1 MIRTGGNRPEPASGA
16 AQAPAPAAAQPAR
29 PRPDWVPWLIAAAVL
44 AAYLVISLSRYLQ
57 LAPGSWDLGIFTEYV
72 RQLAHLRA
80 PVVNIHG
87 PGFNLL
93 GDHFQPI
100 VALIV
105 PFFLLFPSPAT
116 LLVAQAL
123 LTAVSVI
130 PVSRAA
136 AAMLG
141 RGAGWA
147 IGAAYGF
154 SWGLAQMIDFDFHEI
169 AFAVPLLA
177 FSLSALVRGRTR
189 AAVLW
194 ALPLVFVK
202 EDQGFT
208 VAALGIVM
216 IIAGAGWRRRAGRP
230 EGSGGPGDSG
240 GPGESGRAGEPGGP
254 GESGVAGE
262 PGGAGE
268 SAAAGGRPE
277 EAGESGAP
285 AGRPGGAGR
294 PARWLGWADSPV
306 RGGLVLVIWGSAW
319 SVLAIAVIIP
329 HFNAAHQ
336 YPYWTDGGSLQPG
349 AAHSAASVLG
359 QFGVSWVAKLRTT
372 LLICLPVA
380 FLALGSPVAAV
391 ALPSLALRFVSTN
404 SAYWGSGFHYNATVM
419 PIVFLAAIDALARA
433 RASSDRRWV
442 SVAATRAA
450 PAVMVGLAVLI
461 APKFPL
467 QDVWQPGTYQI
478 GLHVQAEDAALARVP
493 PDTTVEATLTMIAPL
508 AARDDT
514 YWIGTSGNPAPAWIV
529 FDESDSGW
537 SPAPSNPLAFVEQRH
552 GGAAYRQ
559 VFVDNDVYVFRRV
572 SGTFGR

>member
-1 MIRTGGNRPEPASGA
+1 
-16 AQAPAPAAAQPAR
+16 
-29 PRPDWVPWLIAAAVL
+29 
-44 AAYLVISLSRYLQ
+44 
-57 LAPGSWDLGIFTEYV
+57 
-72 RQLAHLRA
+72 
-80 PVVNIHG
+80 VVNIHG

-216 IIAGAGWRRRAGRP
+216 ILAGAGWRRRAAQP
-230 EGSGGPGDSG
+230 EAREGT
-240 GPGESGRAGEPGGP
+240 EAGEPAGAADTGAAPGPP
-254 GESGVAGE
+254 GE
-262 PGGAGE
+262 GGDTG
-268 SAAAGGRPE
+268 AASGRP
-277 EAGESGAP
+277 
-285 AGRPGGAGR
+285 
-294 PARWLGWADSPV
+294 RWLGWADSPA
-306 RGGLVLVIWGSAW
+306 RGGLVLVVWGLAW
-319 SVLAIAVIIP
+319 SVLAIVVIIP

-336 YPYWTDGGSLQPG
+336 YPYWTDGGSLRPG
-349 AAHSAASVLG
+349 AAHSTLTSVLS

-404 SAYWGSGFHYNATVM
+404 SSYWGSGFHYNATVM

-433 RASSDRRWV
+433 RARSDRRWV

-450 PAVMVGLAVLI
+450 PALMVGLAVLI

-467 QDVWQPGTYQI
+467 RDVWQPGTYQI

-559 VFVDNDVYVFRRV
+559 VFVDNDVYVFRRM
-572 SGTFGR
+572 SGTSGR

>member
-1 MIRTGGNRPEPASGA
+1 MIRTGGHRPEPGSGA
-16 AQAPAPAAAQPAR
+16 AEVPGPATARAAR
-29 PRPDWVPWLIAAAVL
+29 PRPDWVPWLIAAVVL

-72 RQLAHLRA
+72 HQLAHLRA

-136 AAMLG
+136 AAKLG

-216 IIAGAGWRRRAGRP
+216 ILAGAGWRQRAGRP
-230 EGSGGPGDSG
+230 
-240 GPGESGRAGEPGGP
+240 
-254 GESGVAGE
+254 
-262 PGGAGE
+262 
-268 SAAAGGRPE
+268 AAAGETGAAAQQQAETGETGVAAQRPAETGETGVAAQQQAETGETGAADGRSGE
-277 EAGESGAP
+277 GGEA
-285 AGRPGGAGR
+285 AGR
-294 PARWLGWADSPV
+294 ARWLGWADSPV
-306 RGGLVLVIWGSAW
+306 RGGLVLVIWGLAW
-319 SVLAIAVIIP
+319 SLLAIAVIIP

-336 YPYWTDGGSLQPG
+336 YPYWTDGGSLRPG
-349 AAHSAASVLG
+349 VAHSSLTSVAG
-359 QFGVSWVAKLRTT
+359 QFGVSWIAKLRTT

-433 RASSDRRWV
+433 GP
-442 SVAATRAA
+442 AAT
-450 PAVMVGLAVLI
+450 
-461 APKFPL
+461 
-467 QDVWQPGTYQI
+467 
-478 GLHVQAEDAALARVP
+478 
-493 PDTTVEATLTMIAPL
+493 
-508 AARDDT
+508 
-514 YWIGTSGNPAPAWIV
+514 SG
-529 FDESDSGW
+529 G
-537 SPAPSNPLAFVEQRH
+537 
-552 GGAAYRQ
+552 
-559 VFVDNDVYVFRRV
+559 
-572 SGTFGR
+572 

>member
-1 MIRTGGNRPEPASGA
+1 MIRTGGNRPEPGSGA
-16 AQAPAPAAAQPAR
+16 AAAPAPAAARPAR
-29 PRPDWVPWLIAAAVL
+29 PRPDWVPWLIAAVML
-44 AAYLVISLSRYLQ
+44 AAYLIISLSRYLR

-87 PGFNLL
+87 SGFNLL

-105 PFFLLFPSPAT
+105 PFFLVFPSPAT
-116 LLVAQAL
+116 LLAAQAL

-136 AAMLG
+136 AATLG

-147 IGAAYGF
+147 IGAAYGL
-154 SWGLAQMIDFDFHEI
+154 SWGLAQMVDFDFHEI

-177 FSLSALVRGRTR
+177 FSLSALVRGRIR
-189 AAVLW
+189 PAVLW

-216 IIAGAGWRRRAGRP
+216 ILAGAGWRQRAGRAAAAGEAGETGAAGRRAG
-230 EGSGGPGDSG
+230 
-240 GPGESGRAGEPGGP
+240 
-254 GESGVAGE
+254 
-262 PGGAGE
+262 
-268 SAAAGGRPE
+268 
-277 EAGESGAP
+277 
-285 AGRPGGAGR
+285 
-294 PARWLGWADSPV
+294 WLGWADSPV
-306 RGGLVLVIWGSAW
+306 RGGLVLVIWGLAW

-336 YPYWTDGGSLQPG
+336 YPYWTDGGTLRPG
-349 AAHSAASVLG
+349 AAHSTVTSALS

-372 LLICLPVA
+372 LLICLPVG

-404 SAYWGSGFHYNATVM
+404 SSYWGSGFHYNATVM
-419 PIVFLAAIDALARA
+419 PIVFLAAIDVLARA
-433 RASSDRRWV
+433 RAGSDRRWV
-442 SVAATRAA
+442 AVAATRAA
-450 PAVMVGLAVLI
+450 PALMVALAVLI
-461 APKFPL
+461 APEFPL
-467 QDVWQPGTYQI
+467 QDVWQPATYQI
-478 GLHVQAEDAALARVP
+478 GLHVQAEDAAMARVP
-493 PDTTVEATLTMIAPL
+493 PGTTVEATLTMIAPL

-514 YWIGTSGNPAPAWIV
+514 WWIGTAGNPAPQWIV

-537 SPAPSNPLAFVEQRH
+537 SPAPASPLAFVEQRH
-552 GGAAYRQ
+552 QGAVYRQ
-559 VFVDNDVYVFRRV
+559 VFVDNDVYVFRRI
-572 SGTFGR
+572 SGTPGR

>member
-1 MIRTGGNRPEPASGA
+1 MIRTGGHRPEPGSGA
-16 AQAPAPAAAQPAR
+16 AAAAGPATARPAR
-29 PRPDWVPWLIAAAVL
+29 PRPDWAGWLIVAVVL
-44 AAYLVISLSRYLQ
+44 AAYLIISLSRYLR

-136 AAMLG
+136 AATLG

-147 IGAAYGF
+147 IGAAYGL

-177 FSLSALVRGRTR
+177 FSLSALVRGRIR
-189 AAVLW
+189 PAVLW

-216 IIAGAGWRRRAGRP
+216 MLAGAGWRQRAGRP
-230 EGSGGPGDSG
+230 AE
-240 GPGESGRAGEPGGP
+240 AGEA
-254 GESGVAGE
+254 GESGVAGRR
-262 PGGAGE
+262 AG
-268 SAAAGGRPE
+268 
-277 EAGESGAP
+277 
-285 AGRPGGAGR
+285 
-294 PARWLGWADSPV
+294 WLRWADSPV
-306 RGGLVLVIWGSAW
+306 RGGLVLVIWGLAW

-336 YPYWTDGGSLQPG
+336 YPYWTDGGVLRPG
-349 AAHSAASVLG
+349 AAHSTLATVAS
-359 QFGVSWVAKLRTT
+359 QFGVSWIAKLRTT

-433 RASSDRRWV
+433 RAGSDRRWV
-442 SVAATRAA
+442 AVATTRAA
-450 PAVMVGLAVLI
+450 PALMVALAALI
-461 APKFPL
+461 APEFPL

-478 GLHVQAEDAALARVP
+478 GLHVQAEDAAMARVP
-493 PDTTVEATLTMIAPL
+493 PGSTVEATLTMIAPL

-514 YWIGTSGNPAPAWIV
+514 YWMGTGGNPAPGWIV
-529 FDESDSGW
+529 FDQSDSGW
-537 SPAPSNPLAFVEQRH
+537 SPAPANPLAFVEQRH
-552 GGAAYRQ
+552 GGAVYRQ

-572 SGTFGR
+572 SGTPGR

>member
-16 AQAPAPAAAQPAR
+16 AQAPAPAAARPAR
-29 PRPDWVPWLIAAAVL
+29 ARPDWPGWLIAAVVL

-105 PFFLLFPSPAT
+105 PFFLLFPSPVT

-136 AAMLG
+136 AVMLG

-208 VAALGIVM
+208 VAAIGIVL
-216 IIAGAGWRRRAGRP
+216 ILAGAGWQRRAGQ
-230 EGSGGPGDSG
+230 
-240 GPGESGRAGEPGGP
+240 PGEDGDPG
-254 GESGVAGE
+254 A
-262 PGGAGE
+262 A
-268 SAAAGGRPE
+268 SAR
-277 EAGESGAP
+277 
-285 AGRPGGAGR
+285 
-294 PARWLGWADSPV
+294 ARWLGWADSPA
-306 RGGLVLVIWGSAW
+306 RAGLVLVVWGLAW
-319 SVLAIAVIIP
+319 SALAIVVIIP

-336 YPYWTDGGSLQPG
+336 YPYWTDGGSLRPG
-349 AAHSAASVLG
+349 AGHSSVATVLG
-359 QFGVSWVAKLRTT
+359 QFGASWVAKLRTT

-404 SAYWGSGFHYNATVM
+404 SSYWGSGFHYNATVM

-433 RASSDRRWV
+433 RARSDRRWV

-450 PAVMVGLAVLI
+450 PALMVGLAALL

-467 QDVWQPGTYQI
+467 RDVWQPGTYQI

-559 VFVDNDVYVFRRV
+559 VFVD
-572 SGTFGR
+572 